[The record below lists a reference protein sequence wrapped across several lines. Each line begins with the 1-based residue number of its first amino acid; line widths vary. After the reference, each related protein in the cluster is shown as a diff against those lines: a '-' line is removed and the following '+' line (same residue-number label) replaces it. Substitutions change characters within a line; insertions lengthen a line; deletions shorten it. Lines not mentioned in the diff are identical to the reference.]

1 MQFDSVQSLSAK
13 HKIVLK
19 MRTLKIVWFK
29 YISSNFQ
36 VLTQTITKFEKT
48 GSPLTESASMVDNV
62 LNTFKI
68 APGKIAR
75 KAFFKLQSVWQ
86 KIHTFQFYKS

>member
-48 GSPLTESASMVDNV
+48 GSPLTESASMQTSMVDNV

-75 KAFFKLQSVWQ
+75 KAFFKLQSV
-86 KIHTFQFYKS
+86 